1 MAPFFRTCKTGMGKS
16 NHPIPSLPDLTR
28 RPTRTELLLYPPFF
42 SMRSSIPKRSLLKV
56 FFFMLIATA
65 AIAGS
70 FLLDDPVSQWVR
82 AANHGHWSHKPVAEM
97 ISHYGDWPELMLLGS
112 IGFLT
117 AWCLRNVRWQRLI
130 LAAMIASTLAG
141 MTVNL
146 SRLTTGRTRPRAVA
160 EQGWYGPKH
169 GEKWLIGEADFNSF
183 PSGHT
188 ATAFGFAGVFLF
200 AAPEWGLI
208 AIALASAVAIS
219 RILLGAHHPSDVI
232 TAATLALGIAWLV
245 WEFLGRR
252 GRVDAAI
259 RHPVV

>member
-1 MAPFFRTCKTGMGKS
+1 MNF
-16 NHPIPSLPDLTR
+16 PIPK
-28 RPTRTELLLYPPFF
+28 
-42 SMRSSIPKRSLLKV
+42 ISLLKV
-56 FFFMLIATA
+56 SFFLLIAIA

-70 FLLDDPVSQWVR
+70 FLLDDPVSKLAQ
-82 AANHGHWSHKPVAEM
+82 ASNHGQWKHKPIAGLL
-97 ISHYGDWPELMLLGS
+97 SHYGDWPELMVLGG
-112 IGFLT
+112 IGFLV
-117 AWCLRNVRWQRLI
+117 AWRLRNVRWQRLL

-160 EQGWYGPKH
+160 EQGWYGPKN
-169 GEKWLIGEADFNSF
+169 GEKWLIGVADFNSF

-200 AAPEWGLI
+200 AAPGWGLL
-208 AIALASAVAIS
+208 AIVVASAVAIS

-232 TAATLALGIAWLV
+232 TAATVALGIAWLV

-252 GRVDAAI
+252 GRVDRAI
-259 RHPVV
+259 RQPRISIKQERSSVSSTPQEPDDRGRQDR

>member
-1 MAPFFRTCKTGMGKS
+1 MLSMTTKSAP
-16 NHPIPSLPDLTR
+16 L
-28 RPTRTELLLYPPFF
+28 
-42 SMRSSIPKRSLLKV
+42 KRSLLKV
-56 FFFMLIATA
+56 VFFMLFATA

-70 FLLDDPVSQWVR
+70 FMLDDPVSQWVQ
-82 AANHGHWSHKPVAEM
+82 AANHGRWSHKPVAEM
-97 ISHYGDWPELMLLGS
+97 LSHYGDWPELMLLGG
-112 IGFLT
+112 IGFLI
-117 AWCLRNVRWQRLI
+117 AWCLRNVHWQRLI

-141 MTVNL
+141 MTVNI
-146 SRLTTGRTRPRAVA
+146 SRLTTGRTRPRALA
-160 EQGWYGPKH
+160 EQGWYGPKQ

-200 AAPEWGLI
+200 AALEWGLL

-219 RILLGAHHPSDVI
+219 RILLGAHHPSDII
-232 TAATLALGIAWLV
+232 TAATVALGIAWFV

-259 RHPVV
+259 RHPYDSGTTG